1 MGEFTYQGNRI
12 SYGEYGSGDRVL
24 VFGHGLLMNRRMY
37 ARFAP
42 EIASRGNRVLTI
54 DFLGHGRSDRP
65 VDPRQYSM
73 SAFGDQI
80 AALLDHLG
88 VERAVVGGTS
98 LGANSALEFGV
109 RHPDRAQALV
119 VEMPVLDNAS
129 IAVAAAFTPV
139 MLALRFGMPVARGL
153 AQVARR
159 VPRSHYLVDIFLD
172 WVRQDPEPSLAVL
185 EGLLQ
190 GRTAPPQS
198 ERMQIKAPALVI
210 GHPNDP
216 LHPFSDA
223 GMLVS
228 ELAGGRLLDA
238 NSIVEWRLNPSRLND
253 ELAAFLDE
261 VWAESPA
268 AVPSPS
274 A

>member
-1 MGEFTYQGNRI
+1 
-12 SYGEYGSGDRVL
+12 
-24 VFGHGLLMNRRMY
+24 MY

-42 EIASRGNRVLTI
+42 EIASRGNRVITI

-65 VDPRQYSM
+65 QDSRRYSM
-73 SAFGDQI
+73 SAFGDQT

-109 RHPDRAQALV
+109 RHPDRAKALV
-119 VEMPVLDNAS
+119 IEMPVLDNAS
-129 IAVAAAFTPV
+129 IAVAAAFTPI
-139 MLALRFGMPVARGL
+139 MLALRFGMPVARVL
-153 AQVARR
+153 SQATRLI
-159 VPRSHYLVDIFLD
+159 PRTHYLVDILLD

-190 GRTAPPQS
+190 SRTSPPES
-198 ERMQIKAPALVI
+198 ERRQITVPTLVI

-228 ELAGGRLLDA
+228 ELEKGRLLDA
-238 NSIVEWRLNPSRLND
+238 NSIVEWRFNPSRLND
-253 ELAAFLDE
+253 ELAAFLDD
-261 VWAESPA
+261 VWAETPVA
-268 AVPSPS
+268 EPSRS

>member
-1 MGEFTYQGNRI
+1 MGEFTFEGHRI

-65 VDPRQYSM
+65 ADSRVYSM
-73 SAFGDQI
+73 SSFGDQI
-80 AALLDHLG
+80 AALLDHLEI
-88 VERAVVGGTS
+88 ERAVVGGTS
-98 LGANSALEFGV
+98 LGANSALEFGA
-109 RHPDRAQALV
+109 RHPERSKALV
-119 VEMPVLDNAS
+119 IEMPVLDNAA

-139 MLALRFGMPVARGL
+139 MIALRFGMPVARVL
-153 AQVARR
+153 SQLTRR
-159 VPRSHYLVDIFLD
+159 VPRTHYLIDILLD
-172 WVRQDPEPSLAVL
+172 WVRQDPGPSLAVL

-190 GRTAPPQS
+190 TRTCPPQA
-198 ERMQIKAPALVI
+198 EREAITVPTLVI

-228 ELAGGRLLDA
+228 ELADGRLLDA
-238 NSIVEWRLNPSRLND
+238 NSIVEWRFSPSRLND
-253 ELAAFLDE
+253 ELASFLDE
-261 VWAESPA
+261 VWAESKVA
-268 AVPSPS
+268 AGR
-274 A
+274 

>member
-1 MGEFTYQGNRI
+1 
-12 SYGEYGSGDRVL
+12 VL

-42 EIASRGNRVLTI
+42 EIASRGNRVITI

-65 VDPRQYSM
+65 VDPRRYSM

-80 AALLDHLG
+80 AALLDHL
-88 VERAVVGGTS
+88 EIDRAVVGGTS
-98 LGANSALEFGV
+98 LGANSAIEFGV

-119 VEMPVLDNAS
+119 IEMPVLDNAS
-129 IAVAAAFTPV
+129 IAVAAAFTPI
-139 MLALRFGMPVARGL
+139 MLALRFGMPVARAISQL
-153 AQVARR
+153 TRR
-159 VPRSHYLVDIFLD
+159 IPRTHYLVDILLD

-185 EGLLQ
+185 KGLLQ
-190 GRTAPPQS
+190 TRTSPPAS
-198 ERMQIKAPALVI
+198 ERMQIKAPTLVI

-228 ELAGGRLLDA
+228 ELEDARLIDA
-238 NSIVEWRLNPSRLND
+238 NSMVEWRFSPSRLND

-261 VWAESPA
+261 VWTETPVAE
-268 AVPSPS
+268 PSRS